1 MEVIFM
7 RRNDEDWLKLFDD
20 QKNSGLSI
28 SKFCEMNNI
37 VLASFYNAKC
47 RLTNKKIECIRLKK
61 TITNNTNHLSFIL
74 NVSVKESLITNLVEA
89 VKKVLDSSSLNKE
102 IETLTNELNDMN
114 KEF

>member
-1 MEVIFM
+1 M

-47 RLTNKKIECIRLKK
+47 RLTSKKIECIRLKK

-74 NVSVKESLITNLVEA
+74 ND
-89 VKKVLDSSSLNKE
+89 KKIDISFINEEELSSFLEVIKNV
-102 IETLTNELNDMN
+102 
-114 KEF
+114 